1 MKHHRQR
8 IAVLAG
14 VAAIAAVVA
23 TVLIVLPAGATP
35 QSGVSVAPLA
45 PVAIL
50 DEINENAKTGDW
62 KAKFETHGLS
72 NIHINEVTVQPGG
85 TLGWHSHPGP
95 SFVVVKSGTAT
106 AYQGDDPTCTPRV
119 IPAGSSLFEPANTV
133 HIVRNEG
140 STPLVNV
147 VVQIVPLGAPRRI
160 DQADPGNCNF

>member
-35 QSGVSVAPLA
+35 PAGQSITPLA

-50 DEINENAKTGDW
+50 DEINENAKTDDW
-62 KAKFETHGLS
+62 KAKIETHGLS
-72 NIHINEVTVQPGG
+72 NIHVNEVTIQPGG
-85 TLGWHSHPGP
+85 TTGWHSHPGP
-95 SFVVVKSGTAT
+95 SFVIVKSGTAT
-106 AYQGDDPTCTPRV
+106 FYQADDPTCTPRE
-119 IPAGSSLFEPANTV
+119 IPTGSSLFEPANTV